1 MSAPVELELNAL
13 EGKALQETVVQAV
26 PSPEPQSPVPN
37 PAQSRPNNGAS
48 VKPTAVIPMGMG
60 MMKKQQSSP
69 NLNFRTQFERK
80 AKMYITKL
88 LDNNIVVSFM
98 MLLTMWALFSN
109 DIKAAAAPKQADDG
123 FAVVITIAFFLF
135 VLEIILTCYVNPN
148 YIKLPDWDPLP
159 HETQM
164 DTWIRRMTFG
174 DFYFWLD
181 WLATLTLLFEIPWAL
196 GNILSNGSG
205 VQSAKAIRLVR
216 LVRMVRLVR
225 LVKLYKYA
233 QQSKEMQKK
242 QARLDERRKAGEVIN
257 EEDDV
262 LIVEESHVGA
272 AMADI
277 TNKRVLIL
285 ILVMLIVVPVLTVS
299 ETDGS
304 GAAVTSVIHALATQ
318 NGSAV
323 SPTVF

>member
-1 MSAPVELELNAL
+1 MESELELKPVEA
-13 EGKALQETVVQAV
+13 QSV
-26 PSPEPQSPVPN
+26 PSPPPMR
-37 PAQSRPNNGAS
+37 PAGGNG
-48 VKPTAVIPMGMG
+48 KPSAVIPMGML
-60 MMKKQQSSP
+60 KKQQSQP
-69 NLNFRTQFERK
+69 NLSFRTQFERK
-80 AKMYITKL
+80 SKMYITKL
-88 LDNNIVVSFM
+88 LDNNYVVSLM
-98 MLLTMWALFSN
+98 MLLTLWALFSN
-109 DIKAAAAPKQADDG
+109 DIKVAAAPKQGDNG

-135 VLEIILTCYVNPN
+135 VLEILFTCYVNPN

-159 HETQM
+159 NESTM
-164 DTWIRRMTFG
+164 DLWIRRMTFG

-205 VQSAKAIRLVR
+205 EQSAKAIRLVR

-233 QQSKEMQKK
+233 QQTKEMQKK
-242 QARLDERRKAGEVIN
+242 QARLNERKLAGESIEN
-257 EEDDV
+257 EDEL

-304 GAAVTSVIHALATQ
+304 GAAVTSVIHALASDSQTT
-318 NGSAV
+318 AV
-323 SPTVF
+323 